1 MKGGRAFGVLLR
13 NEWFKARKRI
23 VLWMALGFYALVTF
37 MDKAYSFFER
47 SEGFRL
53 PDIWASVFGDDS
65 ATLFLFAAITLVL
78 LTATEFSWRTARQ
91 NVIDGLSKSQ
101 WFWGKTLLLPIVGL
115 AFVAAHVL
123 IPGVLALIRTDM
135 GAAASSLVPLSVFQ
149 ATGGLVLAFL
159 SVGAFA
165 FFLSLAIR
173 KTGAALAVWFL
184 WLGAIEFGML
194 PPLVQRFLP
203 DYSERLEYLPWR
215 NVFPLLEFRN
225 YDAPT
230 FERMVAAAEA
240 AGRSTPEAVDLGSH
254 VIMATLWTVL
264 FIGSAFIWFRRRDL

>member
-1 MKGGRAFGVLLR
+1 MKGGRVFGVLLR

-53 PDIWASVFGDDS
+53 PDIWASVFRDDS
-65 ATLFLFAAITLVL
+65 ATLVMFAAITLVL

-91 NVIDGLSKSQ
+91 NVIAGLSKSQ

-135 GAAASSLVPLSVFQ
+135 GAAESSLVPLSVFQ

-159 SVGAFA
+159 SVGAPWP
-165 FFLSLAIR
+165 S
-173 KTGAALAVWFL
+173 
-184 WLGAIEFGML
+184 
-194 PPLVQRFLP
+194 
-203 DYSERLEYLPWR
+203 SCPWR
-215 NVFPLLEFRN
+215 SARPARRLPYGSFGL
-225 YDAPT
+225 A
-230 FERMVAAAEA
+230 
-240 AGRSTPEAVDLGSH
+240 RSSSGCSPRSCSVSCLTIPSGSSTSRGGTSSRSSSFGITTPQRSSG
-254 VIMATLWTVL
+254 W
-264 FIGSAFIWFRRRDL
+264 WPPRRRPAARLPRPSISARM

>member
-173 KTGAALAVWFL
+173 KTGAALP
-184 WLGAIEFGML
+184 FGSCGL
-194 PPLVQRFLP
+194 ERSSSGCSPRSCSVSCPPFPTGSSTCHGRIVFRSLRFGITTPQRSSGWWP
-203 DYSERLEYLPWR
+203 P
-215 NVFPLLEFRN
+215 
-225 YDAPT
+225 
-230 FERMVAAAEA
+230 
-240 AGRSTPEAVDLGSH
+240 
-254 VIMATLWTVL
+254 
-264 FIGSAFIWFRRRDL
+264 RRRPAARLPRPSISARM